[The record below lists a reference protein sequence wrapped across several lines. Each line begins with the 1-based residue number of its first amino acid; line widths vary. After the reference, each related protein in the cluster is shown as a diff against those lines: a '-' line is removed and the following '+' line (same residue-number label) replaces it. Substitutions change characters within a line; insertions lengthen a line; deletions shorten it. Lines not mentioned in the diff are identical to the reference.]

1 MLGWSGDDTGYLPN
15 RKDIMSVDIEK
26 SYQRWLSNAI
36 DDMQDDLANMSEED
50 KFEAFSTSLSFGTAG
65 LRGFLRPGTNGMN
78 IYTVGQATQG
88 LANYLKA
95 NYKNPSVAI
104 ARDSR
109 NMGWEFVKVCVC
121 VLAANGVKAYYS
133 EDIESTPGLSFSVRE
148 LHCSAGICI
157 TASHN
162 PAEYNGYKAY
172 GPDGCQI
179 TTKAANAI
187 SAEIAKTDVFDDVK
201 FLNFRDAKDTEFA
214 SLIGPEV
221 REAFIDAACACS
233 VVDDEEQAQKDAAN
247 LNVTYTALHG
257 TGYPEVMEALQRN
270 GFTDLHPVT
279 EQAEADGNF
288 PTASYPNPETDE
300 ALALGLEQA
309 KKNNSDI
316 LIATD
321 PDADRVGVEVK
332 HGSDYVHLNGN
343 EIGILLFNY
352 LCEARSAR
360 GDALNNL
367 VMVTTIVS
375 SDIVDQIA
383 NYHNIEERRV
393 LTGFKYIGE
402 QILHLEEDDEKY
414 RFMFG
419 FEESCGYL
427 AGTHVRDKDGISACL
442 LIAQMAAM
450 YKAQGKDLVDVLEDI
465 YKQFGYYKNGVVSV
479 EYPGVEGQ
487 EKMAEVLAN
496 IRKNPPKEYCGKKV
510 VASKDYKKDNKMLVL
525 NGNENSPDEA
535 LPKSDVLEYSLEGG
549 SKVIV
554 RPSGTEPKIKVYC
567 FANASSEQQSQ
578 SLLDKFKESAN
589 DLLG

>member
-1 MLGWSGDDTGYLPN
+1 
-15 RKDIMSVDIEK
+15 MSVDIEK
-26 SYQRWLSNAI
+26 AYQHWLDNAN
-36 DDMQDDLANMSEED
+36 DSLQDELKNMSDHD
-50 KFEAFSTSLSFGTAG
+50 KLEAFSTSLAFGTAG
-65 LRGFLRPGTNGMN
+65 LRGFLRAGTNGMN

-95 NYKNPSVAI
+95 NFKNPSVAI

-121 VLAANGVKAYYS
+121 VLAANGVTAYYS
-133 EDIESTPGLSFSVRE
+133 EDIESTPGLSFSVRK

-187 SAEIAKTDVFDDVK
+187 SDEIAKTDVFEDVK

-214 SLIGPEV
+214 KLIGPEV
-221 REAFIDAACACS
+221 REAFIDAACECS
-233 VVDDEEQAQKDAAN
+233 VVDDEEAAKADAAN

-257 TGYPEVMEALQRN
+257 TGHPEVMEALERN
-270 GFTDLHPVT
+270 GFTNLHPVE
-279 EQAEADGNF
+279 EQAEPNGNF

-332 HGSDYVHLNGN
+332 HGSDYIHLNGN

-352 LCEARSAR
+352 ICEARAKR

-367 VMVTTIVS
+367 VMCTTIVS
-375 SDIVDQIA
+375 SDIVDEIA
-383 NYHNIEERRV
+383 KHYGVEERRV

-465 YKQFGYYKNGVVSV
+465 YKQFGYYKNGVISV

-487 EKMAEVLAN
+487 DKMRDVLAN
-496 IRKNPPKEYCGKKV
+496 LRSNPIKEYCGLKV
-510 VASKDYKKDNKMLVL
+510 VASKDYKEDTKMLVL
-525 NGNENSPDEA
+525 NGDEKSPDEK

-549 SKVIV
+549 SKIIV

-567 FANASSEQQSQ
+567 FSNADTESKSQ
-578 SLLDKFKESAN
+578 KLLDKFKDSAN
-589 DLLG
+589 ELLS

>member
-1 MLGWSGDDTGYLPN
+1 
-15 RKDIMSVDIEK
+15 MSVDIEK
-26 SYQRWLSNAI
+26 AYKHWLDNANDSLQEELI
-36 DDMQDDLANMSEED
+36 NMTDHD
-50 KFEAFSTSLSFGTAG
+50 KLEAFSTSLSFGTAG
-65 LRGFLRPGTNGMN
+65 LRGFLRAGTNGMN

-88 LANYLKA
+88 LANYLKE
-95 NYKNPSVAI
+95 NFKNPSVAI

-121 VLAANGVKAYYS
+121 VLAANGVTAYYS
-133 EDIESTPGLSFSVRE
+133 EDIESTPGLSFSVRH

-187 SAEIAKTDVFDDVK
+187 SDEIAKTDCFEDVK
-201 FLNFRDAKDTEFA
+201 FLNFRDAKETEFA
-214 SLIGPEV
+214 KLIGPEV
-221 REAFIDAACACS
+221 REAFIDAACSCS
-233 VVDDEEQAQKDAAN
+233 VIDDEDEAKVQAAN
-247 LNVTYTALHG
+247 LNLTYTALHG
-257 TGYPEVMEALQRN
+257 TGYPEVMEALRRN
-270 GFTDLHPVT
+270 GFTNVSPVE

-300 ALALGLEQA
+300 ALALGLEYT

-321 PDADRVGVEVK
+321 PDADRVGVIVK
-332 HGSDYVHLNGN
+332 HGSEFYHLNGN

-352 LCEARSAR
+352 LCEARAKR

-375 SDIVDQIA
+375 SDIVDEIA
-383 NYHNIEERRV
+383 THYGIEERRV

-402 QILHLEEDDEKY
+402 QILHLEENDEKY

-427 AGTHVRDKDGISACL
+427 PGTHVRDKDGISACL
-442 LIAQMAAM
+442 LIAQMASM
-450 YKAQGKDLVDVLEDI
+450 YKAAGKDLVDVLEDI
-465 YKQFGYYKNGVVSV
+465 YKQFGFYKNGQVSV

-487 EKMAEVLAN
+487 QKMAEVLAN
-496 IRKNPPKEYCGKKV
+496 LRKNPPKEYCGLKV
-510 VASKDYKKDNKMLVL
+510 VASKDYKNENKMLVL
-525 NGNENSPDEA
+525 NGNENSPDEK
-535 LPKSDVLEYSLEGG
+535 LPKSDVLEFSLEGG
-549 SKVIV
+549 SKIIV

-567 FANASSEQQSQ
+567 FTNADTESKSQ
-578 SLLDKFKESAN
+578 KLLDKFKLNAKE
-589 DLLG
+589 LLS